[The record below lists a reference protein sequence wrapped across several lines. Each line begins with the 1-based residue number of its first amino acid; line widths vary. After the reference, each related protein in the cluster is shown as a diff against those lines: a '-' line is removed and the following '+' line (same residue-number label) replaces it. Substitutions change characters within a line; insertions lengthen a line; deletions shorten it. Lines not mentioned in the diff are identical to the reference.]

1 MLTADTALLELRDR
15 AVAWMNRGHE
25 LLLRGDEV
33 SLGSALDAY
42 NEAVAL
48 FRRLPVAENPSWA
61 NSLGAALM
69 NRGQLLHRLHGVTQ
83 AALALAAFDEAAA
96 LLRALPAGD
105 NPWPR
110 RNHTGTLVNRANL
123 LLDLN
128 RFESAELAARQA
140 LALALPHERLELA
153 DADLA
158 LKARR
163 ALGDALG
170 RLLIMP
176 GADQDGIARQAS
188 DVVDDALTLI
198 RHWSTQPG
206 VSFYL
211 LAMRFFRFGVQLYR
225 FHQPHFLA
233 EFIIENLPPADA
245 ELKAIALE
253 AIDATLADKPAP
265 GQFLTIGDP
274 ASERRRQAWN
284 DLSALRARLTA

>member
-1 MLTADTALLELRDR
+1 MLPANATSLELRDR

-25 LLLRGDEV
+25 LLLRDDKG
-33 SLGSALDAY
+33 SLGGALDAY
-42 NEAVAL
+42 NEAIAL
-48 FRRLPVAENPSWA
+48 FRRVSVVENPAWA
-61 NSLGAALM
+61 NSFGAALM

-96 LLRALPAGD
+96 LLRGLPSD
-105 NPWPR
+105 PNPWPR
-110 RNHTGTLVNRANL
+110 RNLTGTLVNRANL

-128 RFESAELAARQA
+128 QFDSAELVAREALVLAA
-140 LALALPHERLELA
+140 PHERVELV

-170 RLLIMP
+170 RLLVLP
-176 GADQDGIARQAS
+176 VADQDGIARQAS
-188 DVVDDALTLI
+188 DIVDDALALI
-198 RHWSTQPG
+198 RHWSAQPG

-211 LAMRFFRFGVQLYR
+211 LAMRFFRYGVQLYR

-233 EFIIENLPPADA
+233 EFIVENLPPGDP
-245 ELKAIALE
+245 EFKTIALE
-253 AIDATLADKPAP
+253 VIDATLADRPAP
-265 GQFLTIGDP
+265 GEFLTVGDP

-284 DLSALRARLTA
+284 ELSTLRTRLTA